1 MKKQESAENAEK
13 KASIGKMQDIQ
24 ITQEMQDSYLDYAM
38 SVIVQRALPDVR
50 DGLKPVHRRILY
62 AMHDIGLRPQAK
74 FKKSATVVG
83 EVLGK
88 YHPHGDAAVYE
99 SMVRMAQDF
108 SMRYPLVHGQ
118 GNFGSMD
125 GDNAAAM
132 RYTECKLKQIS
143 EEILA
148 DIDKNTVDFID
159 NYDKSRKEPSV
170 LPAKVP
176 QLLLNGTVGIAV
188 GMATSIPPHN
198 LGEIIDATNLLI
210 DKPDASVEDL
220 MQFVK
225 GPDFPTGGYI
235 FGHKDILQAYS
246 TGRGRIDMRAKVDIV
261 ENQKGKF
268 QIIVTEMVY
277 QVNKA
282 NLIEKIADLVKEKKI
297 EGIRDLRDESD
308 RDGVRVVIDL
318 KNDAYPKKVLNKLYQ
333 YTDLQKAFHLNMLAL
348 VEGIQPRVLN
358 LKMVLEYF
366 IKYREEVVR
375 RRTQFELDRA
385 KERAHIL
392 EGLSIALD
400 HIDAIIKTI
409 KKSPT
414 KEEAH
419 AALMKNF
426 KLSDRQADAILEMK
440 LQALAGLE
448 RKKIKD
454 ELEEKRLLIKNLE
467 AILKSRA
474 KVLGIIKTE
483 LGEIK
488 EKYADER
495 RTKVYRNAIGEFS
508 QEDLVPSEDVIVTIT
523 KEGYIKRMSPQ
534 IYHVQHRGGKGVI
547 GATMKE
553 EDVVEHFFT
562 TNTHNNLLFFTN
574 LGRVFQAKAYEIPA
588 STRTAKGQAI
598 VNFLQLS
605 QEEDVTAVV
614 SLASKEEIKFLVM
627 ATKNGIIK
635 KTEIE
640 EFSNVRRSG
649 LIAIN
654 LKKGDELRWVKPSGG
669 TDEITVVAFNGQS
682 IRFKEKDI
690 RSMGRNASGVT
701 AMRLKPN
708 VEVVGMDVIPASKTK
723 GIRYILTVTENG
735 FGKMSDLKFYKVQRR
750 SGSGIK
756 TAIINNKT
764 GKLIGAKEIEESV
777 IEKDLIIVSRKGQI
791 IRIPISSIAKSGRAT
806 QGVRIMRLDSGD
818 KIASITI
825 I

>member
-1 MKKQESAENAEK
+1 
-13 KASIGKMQDIQ
+13 
-24 ITQEMQDSYLDYAM
+24 
-38 SVIVQRALPDVR
+38 
-50 DGLKPVHRRILY
+50 
-62 AMHDIGLRPQAK
+62 
-74 FKKSATVVG
+74 
-83 EVLGK
+83 
-88 YHPHGDAAVYE
+88 
-99 SMVRMAQDF
+99 
-108 SMRYPLVHGQ
+108 
-118 GNFGSMD
+118 
-125 GDNAAAM
+125 
-132 RYTECKLKQIS
+132 
-143 EEILA
+143 
-148 DIDKNTVDFID
+148 
-159 NYDKSRKEPSV
+159 
-170 LPAKVP
+170 
-176 QLLLNGTVGIAV
+176 
-188 GMATSIPPHN
+188 
-198 LGEIIDATNLLI
+198 
-210 DKPDASVEDL
+210 
-220 MQFVK
+220 
-225 GPDFPTGGYI
+225 
-235 FGHKDILQAYS
+235 
-246 TGRGRIDMRAKVDIV
+246 
-261 ENQKGKF
+261 
-268 QIIVTEMVY
+268 
-277 QVNKA
+277 
-282 NLIEKIADLVKEKKI
+282 
-297 EGIRDLRDESD
+297 
-308 RDGVRVVIDL
+308 
-318 KNDAYPKKVLNKLYQ
+318 
-333 YTDLQKAFHLNMLAL
+333 MLAL

-419 AALMKNF
+419 VALMKNF
-426 KLSDRQADAILEMK
+426 KLSDRQAAAILEMK

-474 KVLGIIKTE
+474 KVLGLIKGE
-483 LGEIK
+483 LNEIR
-488 EKYADER
+488 EKYSDER

-508 QEDLVPSEDVIVTIT
+508 QEDLIPSEEVIVTIT

-574 LGRVFQAKAYEIPA
+574 LGRVFQTKAYDIPA

-654 LKKGDELRWVKPSGG
+654 LKKGDELRWVKPSSGS
-669 TDEITVVAFNGQS
+669 DEITVVAFNGQS

-701 AMRLKPN
+701 AMRLKPSI
-708 VEVVGMDVIPASKTK
+708 EVVSMDVIPASKAK
-723 GIRYILTVTENG
+723 GNRYILTVTENG

-764 GKLIGAKEIEESV
+764 GKLIGAREIEESV

-806 QGVRIMRLDSGD
+806 QGVRIMRLDSSD

-825 I
+825 V